1 MLGDMYGLGKSY
13 AEYSASDRAI
23 IDAIANEQED
33 TTIAQAI
40 AGFEKGYRPAG
51 YSTSRADDFVNN
63 PFTQFIKG
71 VIVDTAGNVAE
82 RKYGAKNSA
91 PVVQPS
97 FIEANKGL
105 LIGGAAVVGV
115 LVIIAVS
122 KKKRSR

>member
-1 MLGDMYGLGKSY
+1 MYVAMLGDMYGLGKSY

-51 YSTSRADDFVNN
+51 YSTSRADDFTNN
-63 PFTQFIKG
+63 PFAQFIKG
-71 VIVDTAGNVAE
+71 VIVDTAGNIAD
-82 RKYGAKNSA
+82 RKYGAKP
-91 PVVQPS
+91 PVVHPS

-115 LVIIAVS
+115 LVIIAAS
-122 KKKRSR
+122 KKKA